1 MYRHPATFVNL
12 DHEILASRY
21 AVYPLHVTL
30 NLLGVLAKFIV
41 YTWQCRIVFVWFA
54 GIQGFLSVLF
64 AKIFRRKIV
73 AVAGGYDAAYEPE
86 IKYGAFTCWWRRLM
100 ARFVFEKVD
109 LILAVSKYTAQEV
122 LRRSKLE
129 RLEMVYNGIDTN
141 IFNPGGVKEDFVLT
155 VGAIN
160 MNTLKKKGLETFVKA
175 ARHLPETKFVLVG
188 GYESAA
194 FNLLKS
200 VATKNVRFTGRVPF
214 AELLDYYRRAKV
226 YAQLSFHESFGM
238 SLAEAMACEC
248 VPVITGRAAL
258 SEVVGE
264 CGYYVPYG
272 DAEATANTIKKALG
286 ADRKLAKKAR
296 RRVVRYFSIE
306 RRKIEILK
314 CIDDLIKD

>member
-1 MYRHPATFVNL
+1 
-12 DHEILASRY
+12 
-21 AVYPLHVTL
+21 
-30 NLLGVLAKFIV
+30 
-41 YTWQCRIVFVWFA
+41 
-54 GIQGFLSVLF
+54 
-64 AKIFRRKIV
+64 
-73 AVAGGYDAAYEPE
+73 
-86 IKYGAFTCWWRRLM
+86 M

-109 LILAVSKYTAQEV
+109 LVLAVSKCTAQEV
-122 LRRSKLE
+122 LRRSKLK
-129 RLEMVYNGIDTN
+129 RLEIVYNGIDTN
-141 IFNPGGVKEDFVLT
+141 IFNPGGIKEDFVLT

-188 GYESAA
+188 GHESAA